1 MSIYDTEIADDLA
14 DIFGD
19 DHGFWA
25 SHDVNGD
32 TMRAIVHAGTLSTR
46 SALLDLGTF
55 GADCVCIVRA
65 SDYGHGL
72 PEVES
77 IFFLDGVEY
86 RVSAASRLGGLC
98 LKISLQRVEG

>member
-1 MSIYDTEIADDLA
+1 MSIYETEIFDDIE

-19 DHGFWA
+19 DHGFWTD
-25 SHDVNGD
+25 HDVNGE
-32 TMRAIVHAGTLSTR
+32 TMRAIVHAGLLSTR

-65 SDYGHGL
+65 ADYAKGL

-77 IFFLDGVEY
+77 VFFLDGDEY

-98 LKISLQRVEG
+98 LKISLRRIEG

>member
-1 MSIYDTEIADDLA
+1 MSIYDTEIAEDLT

-19 DHGFWA
+19 DHGFWTE
-25 SHDVNGD
+25 HDVNGD
-32 TMRAIVHAGTLSTR
+32 TMRAIVHAGSLSTR

-65 SDYGHGL
+65 VDYSGGL

-77 IFFLDGVEY
+77 VFFLDGIEY

-98 LKISLQRVEG
+98 LKISLRRVEG